1 MQYWQNLEDTG
12 LVRFLG
18 VSNFKAG
25 PWSSSWI
32 SQVYSQSPSHTALS
46 QSTWNPAMVWHW
58 HGCRESLGT
67 CRNQAWA
74 TVSSPALLK
83 DTLLNSLERESTGR
97 RQLRSGSSISNKGWL
112 WFPKAL
118 ILKGSKKMFRSLIF
132 LSLKMT
138 DTKAFKTMLALWNCS
153 FGPPSYT
160 LNSRYTMPVERS
172 SSDPSLIRTV
182 SWVVPQMCTQ
192 EGFCYPPMRFPWDTL
207 CLTYI
212 FCRRDRK
219 LIAYFSHFF
228 TQSPPVPVHSL
239 ITYKTMGWEHPE

>member
-1 MQYWQNLEDTG
+1 MITSSQPEYMQYWQNLEDTG

-118 ILKGSKKMFRSLIF
+118 ILKRFFISPEMFSFPGSLVWWFCASVVGF
-132 LSLKMT
+132 HNVS
-138 DTKAFKTMLALWNCS
+138 
-153 FGPPSYT
+153 
-160 LNSRYTMPVERS
+160 
-172 SSDPSLIRTV
+172 PSL
-182 SWVVPQMCTQ
+182 S
-192 EGFCYPPMRFPWDTL
+192 
-207 CLTYI
+207 
-212 FCRRDRK
+212 
-219 LIAYFSHFF
+219 A
-228 TQSPPVPVHSL
+228 
-239 ITYKTMGWEHPE
+239 